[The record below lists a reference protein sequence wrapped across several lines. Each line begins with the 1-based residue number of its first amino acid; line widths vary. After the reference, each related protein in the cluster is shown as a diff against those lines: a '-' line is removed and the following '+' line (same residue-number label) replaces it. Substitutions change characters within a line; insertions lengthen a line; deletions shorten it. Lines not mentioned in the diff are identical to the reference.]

1 MDDIRILIADD
12 DDGMRLI
19 MRRFVEKAGGF
30 QIVGEAKDGRELIR
44 LNEQTHPQ
52 VILLDVE
59 MPVMTGVECA
69 RIIQDINPKTI
80 LVFATAYEKYMGDA
94 FEVYA
99 FDYLLKP
106 FREQRVMKTLA
117 LIRSRLA
124 EEAEERAV
132 KPETPRN
139 VAPRKLMLRHKEG
152 VSFVDMEDILLI
164 QREERSTVLYL
175 AGGERLVTSDSLSE
189 LDERLPDDMFF
200 RTHKSYVVGL
210 RHIDS
215 ITACSQSHSA
225 PVTCAISALS
235 ARAARH
241 ASRTSARRRSPET
254 SMGSSRIS

>member
-80 LVFATAYEKYMGDA
+80 LVFATAHEKYMGDA

-117 LIRSRLA
+117 LIRSRQA

-215 ITACSQSHSA
+215 ITPYGRWTYVVKLRGTTHDAL
-225 PVTCAISALS
+225 VTAERLEILQKMFA
-235 ARAARH
+235 
-241 ASRTSARRRSPET
+241 
-254 SMGSSRIS
+254 

>member
-12 DDGMRLI
+12 DDGMRMI

-80 LVFATAYEKYMGDA
+80 LVFATAHEKYMGDA

-175 AGGERLVTSDSLSE
+175 AGGERLVTSESLSE

-215 ITACSQSHSA
+215 ITPYGRWTYVVKLRGTTHDAL
-225 PVTCAISALS
+225 VTAERLEILQKMFA
-235 ARAARH
+235 
-241 ASRTSARRRSPET
+241 
-254 SMGSSRIS
+254 

>member
-30 QIVGEAKDGRELIR
+30 QIMGEAKDGRELIR

-80 LVFATAYEKYMGDA
+80 LVFATAHEKYMGDA

-215 ITACSQSHSA
+215 ITPYGRWTYVVKLRGTTHDAL
-225 PVTCAISALS
+225 VTAERLEILQKMFA
-235 ARAARH
+235 
-241 ASRTSARRRSPET
+241 
-254 SMGSSRIS
+254 

>member
-80 LVFATAYEKYMGDA
+80 LVFATAHEKYMGDA

-106 FREQRVMKTLA
+106 F

-215 ITACSQSHSA
+215 ITPYGRWTYVVKLRGTTHDAL
-225 PVTCAISALS
+225 VTAERLEILQKMFA
-235 ARAARH
+235 
-241 ASRTSARRRSPET
+241 
-254 SMGSSRIS
+254 

>member
-30 QIVGEAKDGRELIR
+30 QIVDEAKDGRELIR

-80 LVFATAYEKYMGDA
+80 LVFATAHEKYMGDA

-117 LIRSRLA
+117 LIRGRLA

-215 ITACSQSHSA
+215 ITPYGRWTYVVKLRGTTHDAL
-225 PVTCAISALS
+225 VTAERLEILQKMFA
-235 ARAARH
+235 
-241 ASRTSARRRSPET
+241 
-254 SMGSSRIS
+254 

>member
-80 LVFATAYEKYMGDA
+80 LVFAMAHEKYMGDA

-215 ITACSQSHSA
+215 ITPYGRWTYVVKLRGTTHDAL
-225 PVTCAISALS
+225 VTAERLEILQKMFA
-235 ARAARH
+235 
-241 ASRTSARRRSPET
+241 
-254 SMGSSRIS
+254 

>member
-80 LVFATAYEKYMGDA
+80 LVFATAHEKYMGDA

-132 KPETPRN
+132 
-139 VAPRKLMLRHKEG
+139 KLMLRHKEG

-215 ITACSQSHSA
+215 ITPYGRWTYVVKLRGTTHDAL
-225 PVTCAISALS
+225 VTAERLEILQKMFA
-235 ARAARH
+235 
-241 ASRTSARRRSPET
+241 
-254 SMGSSRIS
+254 

>member
-80 LVFATAYEKYMGDA
+80 LVFATAHEKYMGDA

-139 VAPRKLMLRHKEG
+139 VAPRKLMLRHKDG

-215 ITACSQSHSA
+215 ITPYGRWTYVVKLRGTTHDAL
-225 PVTCAISALS
+225 VTAERLEILQKMFA
-235 ARAARH
+235 
-241 ASRTSARRRSPET
+241 
-254 SMGSSRIS
+254 

>member
-1 MDDIRILIADD
+1 MDDIRILIVDD

-59 MPVMTGVECA
+59 MPVMKGVECA

-80 LVFATAYEKYMGDA
+80 LVFATAHEKYMGDA

-215 ITACSQSHSA
+215 ITPYGRWTYVVKLRGTTHDAL
-225 PVTCAISALS
+225 VTAERLEILQKMFA
-235 ARAARH
+235 
-241 ASRTSARRRSPET
+241 
-254 SMGSSRIS
+254 

>member
-1 MDDIRILIADD
+1 M
-12 DDGMRLI
+12 
-19 MRRFVEKAGGF
+19 
-30 QIVGEAKDGRELIR
+30 GEAKDGRELIR

-80 LVFATAYEKYMGDA
+80 LVFATAHEKYMGDA

-215 ITACSQSHSA
+215 ITPYGRWTYVVKLRGTTHDAL
-225 PVTCAISALS
+225 VTAERLEILQKMFA
-235 ARAARH
+235 
-241 ASRTSARRRSPET
+241 
-254 SMGSSRIS
+254 

>member
-80 LVFATAYEKYMGDA
+80 LVFATAHEKYMGDA

-215 ITACSQSHSA
+215 ITPYGRWTYVVKLRGTTHDAL
-225 PVTCAISALS
+225 VTAERLEILQKMF
-235 ARAARH
+235 
-241 ASRTSARRRSPET
+241 T
-254 SMGSSRIS
+254 

>member
-12 DDGMRLI
+12 DDGMRMI

-69 RIIQDINPKTI
+69 RIIQDINPKTS
-80 LVFATAYEKYMGDA
+80 LVFATAHEKYMGDA

-215 ITACSQSHSA
+215 ITPYGRWTYVVKLRGTTHDAL
-225 PVTCAISALS
+225 VTAERLEILQKMFA
-235 ARAARH
+235 
-241 ASRTSARRRSPET
+241 
-254 SMGSSRIS
+254 

>member
-1 MDDIRILIADD
+1 MDEMRILIADD

-80 LVFATAYEKYMGDA
+80 LVFATAHEKYMGDA

-215 ITACSQSHSA
+215 ITPYGRWTYVVKLRGTTHDAL
-225 PVTCAISALS
+225 VTAERLEILQKMFA
-235 ARAARH
+235 
-241 ASRTSARRRSPET
+241 
-254 SMGSSRIS
+254 

>member
-80 LVFATAYEKYMGDA
+80 LVFATAHEKYMGDA
-94 FEVYA
+94 VEVYA

-215 ITACSQSHSA
+215 ITPYGRWTYVVKLRGTTHDAL
-225 PVTCAISALS
+225 VTAERLEILQKMFA
-235 ARAARH
+235 
-241 ASRTSARRRSPET
+241 
-254 SMGSSRIS
+254 

>member
-59 MPVMTGVECA
+59 MPVMTGVECV

-80 LVFATAYEKYMGDA
+80 LVFATAHEKYMGDA

-215 ITACSQSHSA
+215 ITPYGRWTYVVKLRGTTHDAL
-225 PVTCAISALS
+225 VTAERLEILQKMFA
-235 ARAARH
+235 
-241 ASRTSARRRSPET
+241 
-254 SMGSSRIS
+254 

>member
-80 LVFATAYEKYMGDA
+80 LVFATAHEKYMGDA

-132 KPETPRN
+132 KPKTPRN

-210 RHIDS
+210 RHFDS
-215 ITACSQSHSA
+215 ITPYGRWTYVVKLRGTTHDAL
-225 PVTCAISALS
+225 VTAERLEILQKMFA
-235 ARAARH
+235 
-241 ASRTSARRRSPET
+241 
-254 SMGSSRIS
+254 

>member
-80 LVFATAYEKYMGDA
+80 LVFATAHEKYMGDA

-164 QREERSTVLYL
+164 QREERSTVMYL

-215 ITACSQSHSA
+215 ITPYGRWTYVVKLRGTTHDAL
-225 PVTCAISALS
+225 VTAERLEILQKMFA
-235 ARAARH
+235 
-241 ASRTSARRRSPET
+241 
-254 SMGSSRIS
+254 

>member
-12 DDGMRLI
+12 DDGMRMV

-80 LVFATAYEKYMGDA
+80 LVFATAHEKYMGDA

-132 KPETPRN
+132 KPETSRN

-215 ITACSQSHSA
+215 ITPYGRWTYVVKLRGTTHDAL
-225 PVTCAISALS
+225 VTAERLEILQKMFA
-235 ARAARH
+235 
-241 ASRTSARRRSPET
+241 
-254 SMGSSRIS
+254 

>member
-30 QIVGEAKDGRELIR
+30 QIVGEAKDGRELIC

-80 LVFATAYEKYMGDA
+80 LVFATAHEKYMGDA

-124 EEAEERAV
+124 EEAE
-132 KPETPRN
+132 
-139 VAPRKLMLRHKEG
+139 
-152 VSFVDMEDILLI
+152 
-164 QREERSTVLYL
+164 
-175 AGGERLVTSDSLSE
+175 
-189 LDERLPDDMFF
+189 
-200 RTHKSYVVGL
+200 
-210 RHIDS
+210 
-215 ITACSQSHSA
+215 
-225 PVTCAISALS
+225 
-235 ARAARH
+235 
-241 ASRTSARRRSPET
+241 
-254 SMGSSRIS
+254 

>member
-59 MPVMTGVECA
+59 MPVMTGVKCA

-80 LVFATAYEKYMGDA
+80 LVFATAHEKYMGDA

-215 ITACSQSHSA
+215 ITPYGRWTYVVKLRGTTHDAL
-225 PVTCAISALS
+225 VTAERLEILQKMFA
-235 ARAARH
+235 
-241 ASRTSARRRSPET
+241 
-254 SMGSSRIS
+254 

>member
-30 QIVGEAKDGRELIR
+30 QIVGEAKDGRELVR

-80 LVFATAYEKYMGDA
+80 LVFATAHEKYMGDA

-215 ITACSQSHSA
+215 ITPYGRWTYVVKLRGTTHDAL
-225 PVTCAISALS
+225 VTAERLEILQKMFA
-235 ARAARH
+235 
-241 ASRTSARRRSPET
+241 
-254 SMGSSRIS
+254 

>member
-19 MRRFVEKAGGF
+19 MRRYVEKAGGF

-80 LVFATAYEKYMGDA
+80 LVFATAHEKYMGDA

-215 ITACSQSHSA
+215 ITPYGRWTYVVKLRGTTHDAL
-225 PVTCAISALS
+225 VTAERLEILQKMFA
-235 ARAARH
+235 
-241 ASRTSARRRSPET
+241 
-254 SMGSSRIS
+254 

>member
-12 DDGMRLI
+12 DDGMRMI
-19 MRRFVEKAGGF
+19 MRRYVEKAGGF
-30 QIVGEAKDGRELIR
+30 QITGEAKDGRELIR
-44 LNEQTHPQ
+44 LNEETHPQ

-80 LVFATAYEKYMGDA
+80 LVFATAHEKYMGDA

-106 FREQRVMKTLA
+106 FREQRMLKTLA
-117 LIRSRLA
+117 MIRSRLT
-124 EEAEERAV
+124 EESGERAV

-139 VAPRKLMLRHKEG
+139 AAPRKLMLRHKEG

-164 QREERSTVLYL
+164 QREDRSTVLYL
-175 AGGERLVTSDSLSE
+175 TGGERLVTSDSLSE
-189 LDERLPDDMFF
+189 LDERLPDDLFF

-215 ITACSQSHSA
+215 ITPYGRWTYVVKLRGTAHDA
-225 PVTCAISALS
+225 LVTSERLEILQKMFA
-235 ARAARH
+235 
-241 ASRTSARRRSPET
+241 
-254 SMGSSRIS
+254 

>member
-80 LVFATAYEKYMGDA
+80 LVFATAHEKYMGDA

-132 KPETPRN
+132 KPEKPRN

-215 ITACSQSHSA
+215 ITPYGRWTYVVKLRGTTHDAL
-225 PVTCAISALS
+225 VTAERLEILQKMFA
-235 ARAARH
+235 
-241 ASRTSARRRSPET
+241 
-254 SMGSSRIS
+254 

>member
-80 LVFATAYEKYMGDA
+80 LVFATAHEKYMGDA

-139 VAPRKLMLRHKEG
+139 V
-152 VSFVDMEDILLI
+152 
-164 QREERSTVLYL
+164 ERFPVR
-175 AGGERLVTSDSLSE
+175 AGRASARRYVFPHAQIVCGWASPYRFDHALWP
-189 LDERLPDDMFF
+189 LD
-200 RTHKSYVVGL
+200 V
-210 RHIDS
+210 
-215 ITACSQSHSA
+215 CSQ
-225 PVTCAISALS
+225 
-235 ARAARH
+235 AARH
-241 ASRTSARRRSPET
+241 DARRAGDRGAAGDFAKDVRIALET
-254 SMGSSRIS
+254 Q

>member
-12 DDGMRLI
+12 GDGMRLI

-80 LVFATAYEKYMGDA
+80 LVFATAHEKYMGDA

-215 ITACSQSHSA
+215 ITPYGRWTYVVKLRGTTHDAL
-225 PVTCAISALS
+225 VTAERLEILQKMFA
-235 ARAARH
+235 
-241 ASRTSARRRSPET
+241 
-254 SMGSSRIS
+254 

>member
-80 LVFATAYEKYMGDA
+80 LVFATAHEKYMGEA

-215 ITACSQSHSA
+215 ITPYGRWTYVVKLRGTTHDAL
-225 PVTCAISALS
+225 VTAERLEILQKMFA
-235 ARAARH
+235 
-241 ASRTSARRRSPET
+241 
-254 SMGSSRIS
+254 

>member
-80 LVFATAYEKYMGDA
+80 LVFATAHEKYMGDA

-215 ITACSQSHSA
+215 ITPYGRWTYVVKRRGTTHDAL
-225 PVTCAISALS
+225 VTAERLEILQKMFA
-235 ARAARH
+235 
-241 ASRTSARRRSPET
+241 
-254 SMGSSRIS
+254 

>member
-80 LVFATAYEKYMGDA
+80 LVFATAHEKYMGDA
-94 FEVYA
+94 LEVYA

-106 FREQRVMKTLA
+106 FRAQRVMKTLA

-215 ITACSQSHSA
+215 ITPYGRWTYVVKLRGTTLDAL
-225 PVTCAISALS
+225 VTAERLEILQKMFA
-235 ARAARH
+235 
-241 ASRTSARRRSPET
+241 
-254 SMGSSRIS
+254 

>member
-80 LVFATAYEKYMGDA
+80 LVFATAHEKYMGDA

-175 AGGERLVTSDSLSE
+175 AGGERFVTSDSLSE

-215 ITACSQSHSA
+215 ITPYGRWTYVVKLRGTTHDAL
-225 PVTCAISALS
+225 VTAERLEILQKMFA
-235 ARAARH
+235 
-241 ASRTSARRRSPET
+241 
-254 SMGSSRIS
+254 

>member
-80 LVFATAYEKYMGDA
+80 LVFATAHEKYMGDA

-189 LDERLPDDMFF
+189 LDERVPDDMFF

-215 ITACSQSHSA
+215 ITPYGRWTYVVKLRGTTHDAL
-225 PVTCAISALS
+225 VTAERLEILQKMFA
-235 ARAARH
+235 
-241 ASRTSARRRSPET
+241 
-254 SMGSSRIS
+254 

>member
-12 DDGMRLI
+12 DNGMRLI

-80 LVFATAYEKYMGDA
+80 LVFATAHEKYMGDA

-164 QREERSTVLYL
+164 QREERSTVLYP

-215 ITACSQSHSA
+215 ITPYGRWTYVVKLRGTTHDAL
-225 PVTCAISALS
+225 VTAERLEILQKMFA
-235 ARAARH
+235 
-241 ASRTSARRRSPET
+241 
-254 SMGSSRIS
+254 

>member
-80 LVFATAYEKYMGDA
+80 LVFATAHEKYMGDA

-215 ITACSQSHSA
+215 ITPYGRWTYVVKLRGTTHDALVSA
-225 PVTCAISALS
+225 ERLEILQKMFA
-235 ARAARH
+235 
-241 ASRTSARRRSPET
+241 
-254 SMGSSRIS
+254 